1 MEDFKNEMMRDDGV
15 AVIDRSRKYENI
27 VYVALWLLVFLLPFC
42 NELMR
47 VESGASFSWNNIARW
62 FTGMIPYMATF
73 LVNNYLLVPAYMQK
87 GKGFA
92 YVSLSLVLIAVFFVY
107 QLFIYDCRFPL
118 GISYRFLGVPMP
130 VIMNTVML
138 LMMFAVNIT
147 VIVVFD
153 FIRERDRSRFLETI
167 RLKDEIRFLKAQI
180 NPHFFM
186 NMLNNI
192 HAMIELDSVKAQ
204 DMTLE
209 LSKLMRYVLYEGEN
223 STSTFVGEISFIES
237 YMALMRRRYPE
248 GKIDISLEVPQ
259 HPSADI
265 LVPPMIFVT
274 FVENA
279 FKHGVSYQAKSR
291 VCVSLKESDG
301 IIHFTC
307 ENTNMCS
314 SKGSQGGVGLDNVRR
329 RLDLMYGDRY
339 TLVVENDRKIFKVSL
354 TIPSL

>member
-1 MEDFKNEMMRDDGV
+1 
-15 AVIDRSRKYENI
+15 
-27 VYVALWLLVFLLPFC
+27 
-42 NELMR
+42 
-47 VESGASFSWNNIARW
+47 
-62 FTGMIPYMATF
+62 
-73 LVNNYLLVPAYMQK
+73 
-87 GKGFA
+87 
-92 YVSLSLVLIAVFFVY
+92 
-107 QLFIYDCRFPL
+107 
-118 GISYRFLGVPMP
+118 
-130 VIMNTVML
+130 
-138 LMMFAVNIT
+138 
-147 VIVVFD
+147 
-153 FIRERDRSRFLETI
+153 
-167 RLKDEIRFLKAQI
+167 
-180 NPHFFM
+180 M

-192 HAMIELDSVKAQ
+192 HAMIELDSVKGQ

-354 TIPSL
+354 TITSL